1 MPARMRQ
8 LLPFAL
14 LMSLSMPCAAAPEY
28 PETLAVLQAVVK
40 GELLAHAKYRAYA
53 VRAREE
59 RYPHIA
65 YLAEALAASEAIHTR
80 NFQRV
85 LAELGCPSEDV
96 EPVVTVADTRA
107 NIHAAST
114 AELEEIDTRYPQFI
128 KRITPEHFPD
138 AIESLTRAWMAEK
151 QHRDLVTQLIAG
163 SGIFFGI
170 MAKTIEEHPVD
181 YFICQGCGSTLVE
194 LPREKCPVCSG
205 PPSNYGKIEPGA

>member
-1 MPARMRQ
+1 MPVRMRH
-8 LLPFAL
+8 LLPLAL
-14 LMSLSMPCAAAPEY
+14 LISSAMTSAAAPQY
-28 PETLAVLQAVVK
+28 PETLSVMQAVVK
-40 GELLAHAKYRAYA
+40 GELLTHARYKAYA

-59 RYPHIA
+59 HYPHIA
-65 YLAEALAASEAIHTR
+65 YLAEALAASEAIHAR

-85 LAELGCPSEDV
+85 LAELGCPSDDE
-96 EPVVTVADTRA
+96 EPVVAVADTRT

-114 AELEEIDTRYPQFI
+114 AELEQIDTGYPRLI

-138 AIESLTRAWMAEK
+138 AIESLNRAWMAEK

-194 LPREKCPVCSG
+194 LPPEKCPVCSG
-205 PPSNYGKIEPGA
+205 PVSNYGKIEPGA